1 MKGIS
6 IAFNI
11 ERNDIDGL
19 IIRNE
24 NLDYNLIIYDN
35 VPGGAGHIKRLNDD
49 KTLTE
54 ALRAAYQ
61 KVNPNCCEENI
72 SCYNCLRNYYNQK
85 YHKILLRKSAKE
97 GIKYILN
104 EKRE

>member
-24 NLDYNLIIYDN
+24 NLNYNLIIYDN
-35 VPGGAGHIKRLNDD
+35 VTGGAGQ
-49 KTLTE
+49 
-54 ALRAAYQ
+54 LRYPSGTIV
-61 KVNPNCCEENI
+61 KKWL
-72 SCYNCLRNYYNQK
+72 SY
-85 YHKILLRKSAKE
+85 
-97 GIKYILN
+97 
-104 EKRE
+104 